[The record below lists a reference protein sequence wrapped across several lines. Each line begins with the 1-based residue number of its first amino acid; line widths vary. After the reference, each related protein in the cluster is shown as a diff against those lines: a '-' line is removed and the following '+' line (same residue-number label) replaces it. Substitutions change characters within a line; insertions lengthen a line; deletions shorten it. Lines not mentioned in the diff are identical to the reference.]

1 MPAKHGHDRKRL
13 TAMLRTAALLLLVP
27 CLAVAADLPAGPP
40 QGATN
45 CSGCHAPAASGGFM
59 PINGRDAGDL
69 SASMEAFRSGERPS
83 TLMGR
88 LMKGF
93 SRDEIQAIAAWT
105 AAQK

>member
-1 MPAKHGHDRKRL
+1 
-13 TAMLRTAALLLLVP
+13 
-27 CLAVAADLPAGPP
+27 
-40 QGATN
+40 
-45 CSGCHAPAASGGFM
+45 
-59 PINGRDAGDL
+59 
-69 SASMEAFRSGERPS
+69 MEAFRSGERPS